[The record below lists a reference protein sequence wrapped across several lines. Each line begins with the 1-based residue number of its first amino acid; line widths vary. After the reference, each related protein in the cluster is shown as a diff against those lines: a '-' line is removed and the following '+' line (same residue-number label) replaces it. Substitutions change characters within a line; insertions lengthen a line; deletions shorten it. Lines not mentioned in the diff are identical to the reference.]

1 MMSALDCR
9 VVRDARDIADAQ
21 RLRWRVYGEEEC
33 LLPRSACTRGRD
45 IDPRDDDPDTIHL
58 MVRADGEPVGSVRL
72 LPARPAAN
80 DNMGHRL
87 GLPLESTFAF
97 SLPAVS
103 IVAAEVTRYC
113 VLRCPRGTGVAAA
126 LFREL
131 RAESDRRGITHW
143 FAAAN
148 MQTDHPE
155 EADLAYR
162 LVRARRLLDDEFRSV
177 PRQPPPGQTR
187 RRRRCYSEAQLR
199 RAEGGE
205 LSGLPIPRTVALF
218 ALGMGAR
225 YLGRPG
231 YDVRHDVFSLPLV
244 CRVKQTLGTGPGQLG
259 VPGGR
264 HHHHESGLPHG
275 SERR

>member
-21 RLRWRVYGEEEC
+21 RLRWRVYGEEER
-33 LLPRSACTRGRD
+33 LLPRSACIRGRD
-45 IDPRDDDPDTIHL
+45 IESPRRRSRYHSPDGP
-58 MVRADGEPVGSVRL
+58 AGGEPVGSVRL
-72 LPARPAAN
+72 LPARPGAN
-80 DNMGHRL
+80 DNLGQRL
-87 GLPLESTFAF
+87 GLPLESTFAL

-113 VLRCPRGTGVAAA
+113 VLRRHRGTGVAAA

-131 RAESDRRGITHW
+131 RAESGRRGITHW

-162 LVRARRLLDDEFRSV
+162 LVRARGWLDDEFRAM
-177 PRQPPPGQTR
+177 PRQPPPGKTP
-187 RRRRCYSEAQLR
+187 RRRRCYSEAQWR

-205 LSGLPIPRTVALF
+205 LGGLPIPRTVALF

-231 YDVRHDVFSLPLV
+231 YDIRYDVFSLPLV
-244 CRVKQTLGTGPGQLG
+244 CRVKQASETGPGQLD
-259 VPGGR
+259 VTGGR
-264 HHHHESGLPHG
+264 HHHHESGLAHG